1 MILFM
6 FSDLSSLDLP
16 SEFRPRSH
24 SSSALH
30 KKAAAG
36 SRKLRCVKIS
46 SSKKELSHHD
56 VYVANPLKMLK
67 HVFATLLLFSFQ
79 VLKVLPDKKWRI

>member
-46 SSKKELSHHD
+46 SFLKMLSYHD

-67 HVFATLLLFSFQ
+67 DVFGTVLSFNFQ
-79 VLKVLPDKKWRI
+79 VLEVLPDKKGRI

>member
-1 MILFM
+1 M

-36 SRKLRCVKIS
+36 SRKLRCEKIS
-46 SSKKELSHHD
+46 SSKKEFSHHD
-56 VYVANPLKMLK
+56 VHVATHLENVKRC
-67 HVFATLLLFSFQ
+67 TLF
-79 VLKVLPDKKWRI
+79 III